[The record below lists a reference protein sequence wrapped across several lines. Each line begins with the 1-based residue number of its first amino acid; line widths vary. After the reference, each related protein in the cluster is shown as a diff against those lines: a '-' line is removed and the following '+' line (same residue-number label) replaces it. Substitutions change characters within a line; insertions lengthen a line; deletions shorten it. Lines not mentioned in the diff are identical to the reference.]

1 MMNSIYLDR
10 LTKEIKPFEKILNQQ
25 AKEKRNEIVEE
36 DDDMDFIAEIL
47 LEIMNHLSSAKD
59 LCAEAAALL
68 DGEVIEAACCCP
80 GCSMKGGCCYD
91 E

>member
-1 MMNSIYLDR
+1 MINSVYLNR
-10 LTKEIKPFEKILNQQ
+10 FAEEKKPSEKILRQQ
-25 AKEKRNEIVEE
+25 ATEKRNEIVEE
-36 DDDMDFIAEIL
+36 DDDLDIISEIL

-68 DGEVIEAACCCP
+68 DGEVIEAACCCL

>member
-10 LTKEIKPFEKILNQQ
+10 LTKERKPFGKILNQQ

-36 DDDMDFIAEIL
+36 DDDMVFIAEIL

-68 DGEVIEAACCCP
+68 DGKVIDAACCCP

>member
-10 LTKEIKPFEKILNQQ
+10 LTKERNPLEKILNQQ

-68 DGEVIEAACCCP
+68 DGKVIDAACCCP

>member
-1 MMNSIYLDR
+1 MINSIYLDR
-10 LTKEIKPFEKILNQQ
+10 LAEEKKPFEKILRQQ
-25 AKEKRNEIVEE
+25 AKEKRNEIVDV
-36 DDDMDFIAEIL
+36 DDDMGFISEIL

-68 DGEVIEAACCCP
+68 DGEVIEASCCCP
-80 GCSMKGGCCYD
+80 GCSVKGGCCYD

>member
-1 MMNSIYLDR
+1 MINSIYLER
-10 LTKEIKPFEKILNQQ
+10 LTKEKDPFEKILCQRS
-25 AKEKRNEIVEE
+25 KDRRTEIVEE
-36 DDDMDFIAEIL
+36 DDDMDYISEIL

-80 GCSMKGGCCYD
+80 GCSVKGGCCYD